1 MRTKS
6 ILVVLF
12 SMLFVLSFVSA
23 SFANKD
29 DKTCQAKGTITKI
42 EGNMVT
48 VKDKM
53 GEEKTVEVKDAS
65 GLKVGEKIKVRD
77 GIAKKMTGKWKE
89 SEKTE
94 KKDMPEK
101 SGY

>member
-6 ILVVLF
+6 ILAVLF
-12 SMLFVLSFVSA
+12 AMLFVLSVASA
-23 SFANKD
+23 SFADK
-29 DKTCQAKGTITKI
+29 DKTCEVKGTITKI

-48 VKDKM
+48 VKDKK
-53 GEEKTVEVKDAS
+53 GEEKTVEVKDSS

-77 GIAKKMTGKWKE
+77 GVAKKITGKWKE

-94 KKDMPEK
+94 KSGMPEK

>member
-6 ILVVLF
+6 ILAVLF
-12 SMLFVLSFVSA
+12 ATIFLLSFVSV

-48 VKDKM
+48 VKDKK
-53 GEEKTVEVKDAS
+53 GEEKTVEVKNAS
-65 GLKVGEKIKVRD
+65 DLKVGEKIKVRD
-77 GIAKKMTGKWKE
+77 GIAKKKTGKWKE

-94 KKDMPEK
+94 KSGMPEK